1 MRRVVVLAPSFALAA
16 ASGVPALAQMAQANR
31 QEQNVQE
38 NPWRNLVDSKR
49 AEAVAVVL
57 RVRLLQREGGD
68 KIGWDRVRLIGV
80 IKNSSHFTFP
90 SEFEIAHYSGEPGVP
105 DGESTVYLERYNA
118 ASENLWR
125 LLGGS
130 GKAGVSHGS
139 MDAGPR

>member
-1 MRRVVVLAPSFALAA
+1 MRRIVWLAASFTLAA
-16 ASGVPALAQMAQANR
+16 ASCVPALAQMAQADR

-49 AEAVAVVL
+49 AGAVSVVL
-57 RVRLLQREGGD
+57 RVRLLEREGTD

-105 DGESTVYLERYNA
+105 DGESTVYLEPYNPT
-118 ASENLWR
+118 SESLWR

-139 MDAGPR
+139 AAAGPT